1 MPEVSVLDDALPLE
15 GIQRP
20 VHGRRGDLGMLT
32 MDDPGEFLGGHV
44 AGSLEQ
50 RGDHGTALN
59 RGPAPLGP

>member
-1 MPEVSVLDDALPLE
+1 
-15 GIQRP
+15 
-20 VHGRRGDLGMLT
+20 MLT